1 MPAMKRVVDTSITPD
16 DPAFSEDLIAWQK
29 QHGRHQL
36 PWQQTRDAY
45 RIWLSEIMLQQTQV
59 TTVIPYYHRFLQ
71 QFPDV
76 RALAAAPVDQVMSL
90 WAGLGYYTRAR
101 NLHRCAQA
109 IVQQHGGVFPA
120 DVKSLSALPGIG
132 LSTAAAIA
140 AFAYGTRAAILDGN
154 VKRVLCRVFGVEG
167 FPGQLAVERQL
178 WQLAASLLPEGDIEA
193 YTQGLMDLGAT
204 VCTRTR
210 PRCEACPMRAR
221 CVAHETSRTSELPMR
236 RPKKATPEK
245 RSVML
250 WVTYEDEL
258 LLEQR
263 PPLGIWGGLQ
273 SLPELERLGGNPEL
287 ADRLAEAGA
296 ALADIGEI
304 AELSVL
310 PEFLHAFTH
319 FRLRVTPL
327 KITLARRYWVAAQ
340 DSYHWRAIN
349 TLESAALPAPVRKLL
364 EG

>member
-1 MPAMKRVVDTSITPD
+1 
-16 DPAFSEDLIAWQK
+16 
-29 QHGRHQL
+29 
-36 PWQQTRDAY
+36 
-45 RIWLSEIMLQQTQV
+45 
-59 TTVIPYYHRFLQ
+59 
-71 QFPDV
+71 
-76 RALAAAPVDQVMSL
+76 
-90 WAGLGYYTRAR
+90 
-101 NLHRCAQA
+101 
-109 IVQQHGGVFPA
+109 
-120 DVKSLSALPGIG
+120 
-132 LSTAAAIA
+132 
-140 AFAYGTRAAILDGN
+140 
-154 VKRVLCRVFGVEG
+154 
-167 FPGQLAVERQL
+167 
-178 WQLAASLLPEGDIEA
+178 
-193 YTQGLMDLGAT
+193 
-204 VCTRTR
+204 
-210 PRCEACPMRAR
+210 
-221 CVAHETSRTSELPMR
+221 
-236 RPKKATPEK
+236 
-245 RSVML
+245 ML